1 MSHMTFSPHRFSQ
14 ARLAANMS
22 QGDLAYSI
30 RDLSHNNL
38 KPDASSISDYENGRN
53 VPSGDALP
61 IIAEA
66 LGKSIEFFY
75 SSGAE
80 EEDDEEAA
88 LLGTPQDLYNALK
101 AIVERTVRE
110 HTRGQVAA

>member
-1 MSHMTFSPHRFSQ
+1 MSHLTFSPHRFSQ

-22 QGDLAYSI
+22 QGDLAYRI

-75 SSGAE
+75 TSGAD
-80 EEDDEEAA
+80 EEDDEEAAA

-101 AIVERTVRE
+101 VIVERTVRSE
-110 HTRGQVAA
+110 LRAA

>member
-1 MSHMTFSPHRFSQ
+1 
-14 ARLAANMS
+14 MS
-22 QGDLAYSI
+22 QGDLAYKI
-30 RDLSHNNL
+30 RDLSRNNL

-75 SSGAE
+75 SSGAQE
-80 EEDDEEAA
+80 EEDEEMVALPSHLELLEALRPIAA
-88 LLGTPQDLYNALK
+88 LFD
-101 AIVERTVRE
+101 RDRE
-110 HTRGQVAA
+110 IAA

>member
-1 MSHMTFSPHRFSQ
+1 
-14 ARLAANMS
+14 MS
-22 QGDLAYSI
+22 QGDLAYRI
-30 RDLSHNNL
+30 RDLSHNTL

-75 SSGAE
+75 TSGAE

-88 LLGTPQDLYNALK
+88 AMPSHLELLDALRPI
-101 AIVERTVRE
+101 AALFNRERE
-110 HTRGQVAA
+110 IAA

>member
-1 MSHMTFSPHRFSQ
+1 MSHIKFSPHRFSQ

-22 QGDLAYSI
+22 HGDFAYKI
-30 RDLSHNNL
+30 RELSHNNL

-75 SSGAE
+75 TSGAD
-80 EEDDEEAA
+80 EEDEEVAA
-88 LLGTPQDLYNALK
+88 LPSHLELLEAL
-101 AIVERTVRE
+101 R
-110 HTRGQVAA
+110 HVAMLLSGRAA